1 MPEVN
6 QTLLVE
12 FAPAQMFALVDTVE
26 DYPKFLPWCSGT
38 DLIHRDA
45 ATTRAT
51 ISINYRGIRKSFT
64 TENVKDEPVSIRIR
78 LIKGPFSRLDGGW
91 HFTSLGRLGCKV
103 EFKLHYEF
111 AGRLLDR
118 LISPVFHH
126 IASTLVDAFVK
137 RAGQVYGNQPVTDD
151 HSTSPGTGR

>member
-1 MPEVN
+1 VPDVN

-12 FAPAQMFALVDTVE
+12 FAPEQMFTLVDFVE

-38 DLIHRDA
+38 ELVHRDA
-45 ATTRAT
+45 VTTRAT
-51 ISINYRGIRKSFT
+51 ISINYRGVQRSFT
-64 TENVKDEPVSIRIR
+64 TENHKDEPVSMRIR
-78 LIKGPFSRLDGGW
+78 LIKGPFSRLDGSW
-91 HFTSLGRLGCKV
+91 HFTRLGDRGCKI

-137 RAGQVYGNQPVTDD
+137 RAGEVYGQT
-151 HSTSPGTGR
+151 RR

>member
-1 MPEVN
+1 MPVPDVN
-6 QTLLVE
+6 QSLLVE
-12 FAPAQMFALVDTVE
+12 FAPEQMFTLVDAVE

-38 DLIHRDA
+38 EVIHRDA

-51 ISINYRGIRKSFT
+51 ISINYRGVRRSFT
-64 TENVKDEPVSIRIR
+64 TENDKDEPASMRIR
-78 LIKGPFSRLDGGW
+78 LIRGPFSRLDGSW
-91 HFTSLGRLGCKV
+91 HFTRLEDRGCRI
-103 EFKLHYEF
+103 EFRLHYEL

-137 RAGQVYGNQPVTDD
+137 RAGQVYG
-151 HSTSPGTGR
+151 SSRR

>member
-1 MPEVN
+1 VISVPDVN

-12 FAPAQMFALVDTVE
+12 FSPEQMFTLVDTVE

-38 DLIHRDA
+38 ELIHRDA

-51 ISINYRGIRKSFT
+51 ISIDYRGVRRSFT
-64 TENVKDEPVSIRIR
+64 TENDKDEPVSMRIR
-78 LIKGPFSRLDGGW
+78 LIKGSFSRLDGSW
-91 HFTSLGRLGCKV
+91 RFTRLGERGCKI

-137 RAGQVYGNQPVTDD
+137 RAGEVYGQ
-151 HSTSPGTGR
+151 SRR

>member
-1 MPEVN
+1 MTSVPDVN

-12 FAPAQMFALVDTVE
+12 FAPEQMFSLVDTVE

-38 DLIHRDA
+38 ELIHRDA
-45 ATTRAT
+45 VTTRAT
-51 ISINYRGIRKSFT
+51 ISINYRGVRRSFT
-64 TENVKDEPVSIRIR
+64 TENDKVEPVSMRVR
-78 LIKGPFSRLDGGW
+78 LIKGPFSRLDGSW
-91 HFTSLGRLGCKV
+91 HFTRLGDRGCKI

-126 IASTLVDAFVK
+126 IASTLVDAFVR
-137 RAGQVYGNQPVTDD
+137 RAGEVYGQS
-151 HSTSPGTGR
+151 HR